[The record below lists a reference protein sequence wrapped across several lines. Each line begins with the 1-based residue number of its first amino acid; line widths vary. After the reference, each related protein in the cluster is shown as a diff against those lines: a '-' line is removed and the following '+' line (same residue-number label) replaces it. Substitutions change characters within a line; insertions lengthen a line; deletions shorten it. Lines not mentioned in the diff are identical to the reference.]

1 MTIGIVSRRV
11 PDRNLGPAVRLQ
23 VAWFFR
29 LARGPGASG
38 PSEIAWS
45 HPTRMG
51 NPPLP
56 FYPRPGLFCA
66 PSGSLPISDAI
77 REAVGAD
84 VRTTPCRRRGR
95 GHHPSLRTTHRV
107 VESGWRSGRGD
118 RSAGALASA
127 GRKVRTGQGT
137 VVANSNPARAEGK
150 CHRKHTALDMPRL
163 ASRDRPRSGLRRSLM
178 RHVKGKGEKVR

>member
-1 MTIGIVSRRV
+1 MLRSDGQ
-11 PDRNLGPAVRLQ
+11 AVWLQ

-29 LARGPGASG
+29 LTRGPGASG

-77 REAVGAD
+77 REVVGAD
-84 VRTTPCRRRGR
+84 VRTTPCRRRGC
-95 GHHPSLRTTHRV
+95 GHHPSLRITHRV

-150 CHRKHTALDMPRL
+150 CHRKHTALDM
-163 ASRDRPRSGLRRSLM
+163 RPGLRPPARAGDAK
-178 RHVKGKGEKVR
+178 RPPHVKGKGEKVR